1 MNKKYL
7 IIICICFFFS
17 LLSGILS
24 HDVLI
29 GATTLFSG
37 LLCAYFASEGKRSN
51 YLFGLVNYLLMG
63 FVAFQNNLYG
73 IFFFY
78 LLIFSPLQI
87 KGFLTWNQNLDG
99 SKKVK
104 VREFTLRNS
113 VIITLSCILGSL
125 LLGYLLTLIP
135 NQRLAFMDASSNC
148 INLCGV
154 LLMILRFKEAWFLWL
169 INNIIDLSI
178 WIITFLHKGESSTM
192 MLLVSTGYLLI
203 NIYGIIKWNIEAK
216 KNAK

>member
-125 LLGYLLTLIP
+125 
-135 NQRLAFMDASSNC
+135 
-148 INLCGV
+148 
-154 LLMILRFKEAWFLWL
+154 
-169 INNIIDLSI
+169 
-178 WIITFLHKGESSTM
+178 
-192 MLLVSTGYLLI
+192 
-203 NIYGIIKWNIEAK
+203 
-216 KNAK
+216 